1 LHVKSRAWSSLHLR
15 WFVHPGP
22 AMMAW

>member
-15 WFVHPGP
+15 WFVHPSP
-22 AMMAW
+22 AMMVW